1 MQYRK
6 DRLARK
12 NGELPPLVFKKARK
26 PIPKKSKKLLEA
38 KTGGETELVNW
49 YKARMLDME
58 RSCEWCGKKVN
69 NTVYEKAIFS
79 ICHILAKRKTI
90 CPSVAT
96 HPLNFITL
104 CPDHHTM
111 FDKMNW
117 EEKKQLPFW
126 NKIKSKIDAMR
137 PHVSKSE
144 LRHLPDNDS
153 GIHPDW

>member
-1 MQYRK
+1 MQYLK

-26 PIPKKSKKLLEA
+26 PLPKRKRGDIS
-38 KTGGETELVNW
+38 TGDSDLVKW

-58 RSCEWCGKKVN
+58 CSCEWCGKKVN

-79 ICHILAKRKTI
+79 ICHILAKRKTV

-104 CPDHHTM
+104 CPDHHAM

-126 NKIKSKIDAMR
+126 DKIKSKIDAMR
-137 PHVSKSE
+137 PHVSKNE
-144 LRHLPDNDS
+144 LRDLPDNDS